1 MDSIIFDLDGTLW
14 DPIDTVLSAWNSVI
28 RNNKQIISELT
39 RKDFEGTMGLQM
51 NEISRKLF
59 PALSYVERQQ
69 LVKVC
74 CELEQPFIEKH
85 GGVLYPNV
93 ENVLKELSQ
102 KYKLYIVSNCQDG
115 YIESFY
121 KYHKLEKYFLDF
133 ESHGR
138 TTMSKGE
145 NIKLVIDRNNLLNP
159 VYIGDTEGDL
169 NAARF
174 AKIPFIFAKYGFG
187 QVSHYENE
195 IESFDEL
202 LSIF

>member
-28 RNNKQIISELT
+28 RNNDQIKSELT

-59 PALSYVERQQ
+59 PTLSYKERQQ

-74 CELEQPFIEKH
+74 CEVEQSFLEKH
-85 GGVLYPNV
+85 GGYLYQNV

-102 KYKLYIVSNCQDG
+102 NYKLYIVSNCQEG
-115 YIESFY
+115 YIETFY

-133 ESHGR
+133 ENHGR
-138 TTMSKGE
+138 TALSKGE

-159 VYIGDTEGDL
+159 VYMGDTEGDL

-187 QVSHYENE
+187 QVSQFDNE

-202 LSIF
+202 LNLF

>member
-28 RNNKQIISELT
+28 RNNNQIISELT

-59 PALSYVERQQ
+59 PALSYTKRQQ
-69 LVKVC
+69 LVNVC
-74 CELEQPFIEKH
+74 CELEQSFIEKH

-93 ENVLKELSQ
+93 EDVLNELSQ

-121 KYHKLEKYFLDF
+121 KYHKLEKYFCDF
-133 ESHGR
+133 ENHGR
-138 TTMSKGE
+138 TAMSKGE
-145 NIKLVIDRNNLLNP
+145 NIKLVIDRNHLLNP
-159 VYIGDTEGDL
+159 VYVGDTEGDL

-174 AKIPFIFAKYGFG
+174 AEIPFIFAKYGFG
-187 QVSHYENE
+187 QVSHYDNK

-202 LSIF
+202 SSIF

>member
-1 MDSIIFDLDGTLW
+1 MDSIIFDLDGTIW
-14 DPIDTVLSAWNSVI
+14 DSIDTVLSAWNSVI
-28 RNNKQIISELT
+28 RKNNQIKGELT

-59 PALSYVERQQ
+59 PTLSYKEQQQ
-69 LVKVC
+69 LVKNC
-74 CELEQPFIEKH
+74 AELENCFIEEH

-93 ENVLKELSQ
+93 ENVLSELSK

-115 YIESFY
+115 YIEAFY

-133 ESHGR
+133 ENPGR
-138 TTMSKGE
+138 TSLSKGE
-145 NIKLVIDRNNLLNP
+145 NINLIIDRNNLSSP

-169 NAARF
+169 EAARF
-174 AKIPFIFAKYGFG
+174 AKIPFIYAKYGFG
-187 QVSHYENE
+187 QVNHYDRA
-195 IESFDEL
+195 IESFEDL

>member
-28 RNNKQIISELT
+28 RNNDQIKSELT

-59 PALSYVERQQ
+59 PTLSYKERQQ

-74 CELEQPFIEKH
+74 CEVEQSFLEKH
-85 GGVLYPNV
+85 GGYLYQNV

-102 KYKLYIVSNCQDG
+102 NYKLYIVSNCQEG
-115 YIESFY
+115 YIETFY

-133 ESHGR
+133 ENHGR
-138 TTMSKGE
+138 TALSKGE

-187 QVSHYENE
+187 QVSQFDNE

-202 LSIF
+202 LNLF